1 MTVPD
6 GSTTPSLSVVRTA
19 LALACRAPS
28 VHNTQPWHWVFDGS
42 KLLLYRDTTRQLP
55 AGDPQYR
62 QSIISCGAAL
72 DHARQAFVSM
82 GWFAHI
88 TRIPQPGCPELLAA
102 LRFRPWSGP
111 LNRTAAR
118 VRAIPRRHTDRLPM
132 LPPDHWPDVLAT
144 ARELARPH
152 QVVVDEI
159 TDGDR
164 PRLAEATR
172 HITALRRYDTA
183 YQDEL
188 HWWSGSSESRGIPA
202 SALTSSA
209 EAARTPVGRAFPF
222 APYANRRSG
231 LEDRSRLL
239 LLSSVGDSFTQ
250 WLHTGEA
257 LSNIL
262 LECTAR
268 GLATCELTHLTEL
281 TATRSVLA
289 ELLSRPGAA
298 QVVVRVGNAPDDTTV
313 TASPRRP
320 LSEVFD
326 FQPEHPRNR
335 TRDLMM

>member
-1 MTVPD
+1 MTATD
-6 GSTTPSLSVVRTA
+6 GAAAPGLSLVRAA

-42 KLLLYRDTTRQLP
+42 KLLLYRDTARQLP
-55 AGDPQYR
+55 AVDPQHR
-62 QSIISCGAAL
+62 QGIISCGAAL

-82 GWFAHI
+82 DWFPHI
-88 TRIPQPGCPELLAA
+88 TRLPQPRCPELLAA
-102 LRFRPWSGP
+102 LEFRPLSGP

-132 LPPDHWPDVLAT
+132 LPPEDWPDVLAT

-152 QVVVDEI
+152 QVAVDEI
-159 TDGDR
+159 TDENR
-164 PRLAEATR
+164 PRLADATR
-172 HITALRRYDTA
+172 HITALRRHDTA

-188 HWWSGSSESRGIPA
+188 HWWSGASESRGIPTA
-202 SALTSSA
+202 ALASSA
-209 EAARTPVGRAFPF
+209 EAARTNVARAFPF
-222 APYANRRSG
+222 APYANRRAD

-239 LLSSVGDSFTQ
+239 LLSTAGDSRTQ

-281 TATRSVLA
+281 VTTRSMLA

-298 QVVVRVGNAPDDTTV
+298 QVIVRVGIAPDETGV
-313 TASPRRP
+313 TWSPRRP

-326 FQPEHPRNR
+326 VQDAASNVSS
-335 TRDLMM
+335 TSDT